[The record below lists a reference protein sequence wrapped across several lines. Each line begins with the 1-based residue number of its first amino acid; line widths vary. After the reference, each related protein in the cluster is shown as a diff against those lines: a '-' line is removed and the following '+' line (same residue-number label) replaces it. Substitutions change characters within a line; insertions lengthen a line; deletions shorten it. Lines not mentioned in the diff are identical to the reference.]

1 MFRLE
6 QTLSFLIKPDL
17 SLTHPMDI
25 RAFFEKSCGKWFS
38 QRTSQHLNYSQS
50 EWGKSDVFIDLLE
63 PTDATVQQVCETHG
77 VDSSQAVCGMQVK
90 WEGFLGAEPSK
101 QMGLTTLVAIA
112 SGQPNQ
118 GTLLRYTIK
127 PQPFSST
134 VHYVL
139 DDQDILSLSSN
150 HDGLETEERLWFVS
164 DNLRLRTSIVKR
176 PDSFDTSSF
185 VSEIRIVSVPPKE
198 EA

>member
-1 MFRLE
+1 
-6 QTLSFLIKPDL
+6 
-17 SLTHPMDI
+17 MDI
-25 RAFFEKSCGKWFS
+25 KAFFEKSCGKWFS

-63 PTDATVQQVCETHG
+63 PTDAAVQQVCEKHG
-77 VDSSQAVCGMQVK
+77 VDASQALCGMQVK
-90 WEGFLGAEPSK
+90 WEGFLGAETSK

-112 SGQPNQ
+112 SDQPNQ
-118 GTLLRYTIK
+118 GQLLRHTSK

-134 VHYVL
+134 VNYVL

-150 HDGLETEERLWFVS
+150 HDGMETEERLWFVS
-164 DNLRLRTSIVKR
+164 DNLRLRTSVVKR

-185 VSEIRIVSVPPKE
+185 VSEIRIASTPPKE
-198 EA
+198 QT